1 MNVQEKVQLWE
12 IFARACPFLTM
23 NPRGLSSL
31 DYKKVKLLTYTEN
44 LFYGRA
50 FYGQFYIGGASP
62 FYCIN
67 IRRDPPRWSE
77 PSITFETDA
86 ARLHY
91 DKIEDIHEASLRFF
105 RSLKSDTATRI
116 KALAWPPKSIVDLRM
131 WIGAVLYLR
140 DKSLPSWTVT
150 VDKLIARLH
159 KPRSKKGGPRDAY

>member
-1 MNVQEKVQLWE
+1 MNVQEKVQQWK
-12 IFARACPFLTM
+12 IFTRACPFLVM

-31 DYKKVKLLTYTEN
+31 DYKGAKLLGYTRN

-50 FYGQFYIGGASP
+50 CYGPFYIGGASP

-67 IRRDPPRWSE
+67 IRCDPPRWSE

-131 WIGAVLYLR
+131 WVGAVLYLR
-140 DKSLPSWTVT
+140 DKPLPSWIVT
-150 VDKLIARLH
+150 IDKLIARLH
-159 KPRSKKGGPRDAY
+159 EPQRCDKGVQP

>member
-1 MNVQEKVQLWE
+1 MNAQEKMKRWNA
-12 IFARACPFLTM
+12 FTKACPFLVVSL
-23 NPRGLSSL
+23 RGLSSL
-31 DYKKVKLLTYTEN
+31 GYKGVKLLGYTQN

-67 IRRDPPRWSE
+67 IRCAPPRWSE

-91 DKIEDIHEASLRFF
+91 DKIEVIHEASLRFF

-131 WIGAVLYLR
+131 WIGATLYLR
-140 DKSLPSWTVT
+140 DKPLPSWIVT
-150 VDKLIARLH
+150 IDKLIARLH
-159 KPRSKKGGPRDAY
+159 RPQRCDRGVQP

>member
-1 MNVQEKVQLWE
+1 MNVQEKVQQWK
-12 IFARACPFLTM
+12 IFTRACPFLVM
-23 NPRGLSSL
+23 NPRSLSSL
-31 DYKKVKLLTYTEN
+31 DYKGAKLLSYTPN
-44 LFYGRA
+44 LFFGRA

-67 IRRDPPRWSE
+67 IRCDPPRWSE

-91 DKIEDIHEASLRFF
+91 DKIEDLHEDSLRFF

-131 WIGAVLYLR
+131 WIGATLYLR
-140 DKSLPSWTVT
+140 DKPLPSWIVT

-159 KPRSKKGGPRDAY
+159 KPRRCDKEVQP